1 MARGET
7 IAGLDIGTTKTCA
20 VIAASGPEGLE
31 IIGIGEAPSTGMRK
45 GVVTDLEA
53 TVHAIEAATEKAE
66 RMAGVHVSQVYVGVT
81 GEHMQSTN
89 NRGVVAVTGD
99 DREVIAADVKRVV
112 DVSKIINIAADRQ
125 IIHALPR
132 HYTIDGQDGV
142 TDPVGMSGGRLEVD
156 THIVTGGSSFI
167 SNVLKCVHRAG
178 LEPTAIIFEPLAS
191 AAATLL
197 PEEKQVGVV
206 LLDIGGGTT
215 DIAVFADGG
224 VVHSATI
231 PVGGNILTNDIA
243 LGLKTTFAE
252 AENVKRTYG
261 SGLVRADEADQTF
274 QVKTLDGRSTREVTS
289 SQLRG
294 IVVPRVLEIFRLA
307 KANVVDRIPRDQV
320 LSEVVITG
328 GGAHLRGIETTAA
341 DVFGLPVRIGVPTT
355 VAGLTDAVKQPE
367 YATAVGLVLFGPR
380 GEQTPHLNGHSS
392 GAFAAFGSFVTWFKS
407 LWN

>member
-7 IAGLDIGTTKTCA
+7 IAGLDIGTTKTCV
-20 VIAASGPEGLE
+20 VIATSGAEGVE
-31 IIGIGEAPSTGMRK
+31 IIGVGEAPSTGMRK

-66 RMAGVHVSQVYVGVT
+66 RMAGVHVSHVYVGVT
-81 GEHMQSTN
+81 GEHVQSTN
-89 NRGVVAVTGD
+89 NRGVVAVTGE
-99 DREVIAADVKRVV
+99 DREVIGNDVKRVV
-112 DVSKIINIAADRQ
+112 DASKIINLAADRQ
-125 IIHALPR
+125 IIHSLPR

-178 LEPTAIIFEPLAS
+178 LEPVAIVFEPLAS

-206 LLDIGGGTT
+206 LLDSGGGTT
-215 DIAVFADGG
+215 DIAVYADGG
-224 VVHSATI
+224 VLHSATL
-231 PVGGNILTNDIA
+231 PVGGNILSNDIS

-261 SGLVRADEADQTF
+261 SGVSRSDEAEQSF

-289 SQLRG
+289 SQLRS
-294 IVVPRVLEIFRLA
+294 IVLPRVLEIFRLA
-307 KANVVDRIPRDQV
+307 KDNVVGRIPRDQV
-320 LSEVVITG
+320 LSEIVLTG
-328 GGAHLRGIETTAA
+328 GTAHLRGIETTAA
-341 DVFGLPVRIGVPTT
+341 DVFGLPVRIGVPAT
-355 VAGLTDAVKQPE
+355 VAGLTDAVKQPQ

-380 GEQTPHLNGHSS
+380 GEHAPHLNGHSS
-392 GAFAAFGSFVTWFKS
+392 GPFAKLWSWFAS
-407 LWN
+407 IWN